1 MKKIQ
6 KNILKIT
13 TIISLFLLISCDDYL
28 SELPDNRAEIDS
40 PEKISALVTGAYS
53 IGNYQLMAEIMS
65 DNATS
70 RSNIRSYINVLIG
83 EQMFTWDTSLAED
96 QD

>member
-1 MKKIQ
+1 MKKLQ

-40 PEKISALVTGAYS
+40 PEKISALVTY
-53 IGNYQLMAEIMS
+53 
-65 DNATS
+65 
-70 RSNIRSYINVLIG
+70 
-83 EQMFTWDTSLAED
+83 
-96 QD
+96 